1 MEVIIE
7 SVRRFIVVPQH
18 SSNAKSSGL
27 RAITLNGRTYT
38 MRRFM
43 TSIAIGTLIL
53 GGVTSLGLATTATAA
68 GPSIQ
73 LTPSTGLQSGSSVSV
88 SGTGFQANETLYA
101 LECINLGASTNE
113 TDCDTNTVAIATSS
127 ATGTFTTSVTVVTGT
142 IAASASPATCGTSA
156 TDLTNCAIVV
166 STNPPSADAAIAPIT
181 FALPV
186 ATTTTTTTTTVP
198 VNHGPRRFHVAP
210 ATGLKN
216 GSKVKVSGTGFKAGD
231 HVYVVECLA
240 TSTSQAGCDLKT
252 LKAATITASGVLHAF
267 SFKVL
272 TGKIGNGTCGT
283 KASNLKSCAI
293 SVANASKGDSARVRI
308 TFK

>member
-1 MEVIIE
+1 MK
-7 SVRRFIVVPQH
+7 RFIT
-18 SSNAKSSGL
+18 N
-27 RAITLNGRTYT
+27 
-38 MRRFM
+38 
-43 TSIAIGTLIL
+43 IAIGAMIL
-53 GGVTSLGLATTATAA
+53 GGVAAMGAATASA
-68 GPSIQ
+68 ATGPSIV
-73 LTPSTGLQSGSSVSV
+73 LTPSTGLQGGASVSV
-88 SGTGFQANETLYA
+88 SGTGFQDNETLYA
-101 LECINLGASTNE
+101 LECINLGAATNQ

-142 IAASASPATCGTSA
+142 IAATATPSTCGTSS

-166 STNPPSADAAIAPIT
+166 STNPPTADAAIAPIT

-186 ATTTTTTTTTVP
+186 ATTTTTTTPP
-198 VNHGPRRFHVAP
+198 VNHGPRKLHVAP
-210 ATGLKN
+210 ATKLKN

-252 LKAATITASGVLHAF
+252 LKAVTITSTGVLRAF

-283 KASNLKSCAI
+283 KKSNLKSCSV

-308 TFK
+308 AFK